1 MANKPI
7 PMSKLRQV
15 LKLHCQ
21 GQNKLQVST
30 ITGLSRN
37 TVKKY
42 IYTFIGLRTTWE
54 EVNRLSDKD
63 LDILFC
69 EEPQPSLDDRLSP
82 LYDFFK
88 TQEKRLKQRGVW
100 CTPFLGQDVDKV
112 KIKSVL

>member
-1 MANKPI
+1 MAKKPI

-30 ITGLSRN
+30 ITGLSSN

-42 IYTFIGLRTTWE
+42 IYTFIHLRATWE
-54 EVNRLSDKD
+54 EVNQLTDKD

-69 EEPQPSLDDRLSP
+69 EGASTLH
-82 LYDFFK
+82 
-88 TQEKRLKQRGVW
+88 
-100 CTPFLGQDVDKV
+100 
-112 KIKSVL
+112 